1 MKVFCILLLSLAAQT
16 AASVLNAPTGLNLE
30 QLRQDAVVLQEKL
43 KAENCWN
50 QQQNERDVIQKSSD
64 GNELEV
70 HTELALQSFDGSAH
84 RLQESKTR
92 DNCQYICST
101 ACRMCKCG

>member
-1 MKVFCILLLSLAAQT
+1 MKVSCILLLALAAQT

-30 QLRQDAVVLQEKL
+30 QLRQETDILKEKL

-70 HTELALQSFDGSAH
+70 QTELALQSFDGSAH
-84 RLQESKTR
+84 RQQESKTR

-101 ACRMCKCG
+101 ACRMCKYG